1 MAESAIPLLRPE
13 SAQYVALRAAN
24 RMVDLLAAIDRC
36 ARREH
41 RTVPTWQERN
51 TVHEEFW
58 AGLVPTLAW
67 IESVLNAPELAQMR
81 CAVQGV
87 LNQWFLRSR
96 LWARSFLKPHG
107 YAGDFRTLEWMY
119 ELERD
124 DCADVT
130 QPAAIN
136 LLDGLY
142 RSVHSVQ
149 AMWHRRAWFANLI
162 AGAGANGRR
171 PTRVLDVACAG
182 SRYVRDV
189 VDRHQPP
196 LIEGTFVDQD
206 AAALAFLQKRLPAD
220 VRQASVFICGP
231 VRRLQ
236 ELLPVDSD
244 ERGAGFDIVVS
255 SGLFDN
261 LPQRSASELLTH
273 MTHSARAGGIVA
285 ICNFAPSDP
294 SRAVKDWVG
303 GWHLIYRTR
312 SELAALFPAGIEPV
326 ITPSPDG
333 GLLYASATVSGC
345 R

>member
-13 SAQYVALRAAN
+13 SAHYVALRAAN

-41 RTVPTWQERN
+41 RTVPTRQERN
-51 TVHEEFW
+51 MVHEEFW

-67 IESVLNAPELAQMR
+67 VESVLNAPELAQMR
-81 CAVQGV
+81 CAVQTV

-162 AGAGANGRR
+162 ADAGANRRR
-171 PTRVLDVACAG
+171 PTRVLDVACGG

-189 VDRHQPP
+189 VDRHEP
-196 LIEGTFVDQD
+196 LPIEGTFVDQD

-220 VRQASVFICGP
+220 VRRASSFICGP
-231 VRRLQ
+231 ARRLQ
-236 ELLPVDSD
+236 ELLAVDSD
-244 ERGAGFDIVVS
+244 RRGTGFDVVIS
-255 SGLFDN
+255 SEVFDY
-261 LPQRSASELLTH
+261 LPEGPASELLTN

-294 SRAVKDWVG
+294 SRTVKDWVG

-312 SELAALFPAGIEPV
+312 CELAALFPAGTEPV
-326 ITPSPDG
+326 VSSSPDG
-333 GLLYASATVSGC
+333 GLLYARATVPG
-345 R
+345 

>member
-13 SAQYVALRAAN
+13 SAHYVALRAAN

-41 RTVPTWQERN
+41 RTVPTRQERN
-51 TVHEEFW
+51 MVHEEFW

-67 IESVLNAPELAQMR
+67 VESVFDALELAQMR
-81 CAVQGV
+81 CAVQTV

-162 AGAGANGRR
+162 ADAGANRRR
-171 PTRVLDVACAG
+171 PTRVLDVAWVAVGTCAMWSIDMSHFR
-182 SRYVRDV
+182 SRERSSIKM
-189 VDRHQPP
+189 PP
-196 LIEGTFVDQD
+196 
-206 AAALAFLQKRLPAD
+206 RW
-220 VRQASVFICGP
+220 R
-231 VRRLQ
+231 
-236 ELLPVDSD
+236 
-244 ERGAGFDIVVS
+244 S
-255 SGLFDN
+255 S
-261 LPQRSASELLTH
+261 R
-273 MTHSARAGGIVA
+273 
-285 ICNFAPSDP
+285 
-294 SRAVKDWVG
+294 
-303 GWHLIYRTR
+303 
-312 SELAALFPAGIEPV
+312 
-326 ITPSPDG
+326 
-333 GLLYASATVSGC
+333 SGC
-345 R
+345 RRTSDQTIVHPRPCAPPAGAACGGQ